1 MTVSI
6 GSRLAGEPPSY
17 DVKARGRAGDAP
29 ADAVDLHLA
38 AVPGATARRFEMT
51 LAPVPAGPLAPLGNA
66 QLGGLPRGTELS
78 SGVKDKFR
86 NVWKLT
92 GEDLTGLVV
101 TLPATAAG
109 EVRFTQTATGGARR
123 NLMTYWL
130 GTDDQ
135 GRDMLSAIFY
145 GLRISL
151 GVALVSVVGLVGES
165 GCGKSTLGRVVA
177 GIHEPTRGTVE
188 FRGRPVGEMTRAERA
203 DCTLKVQ
210 MIFQDPYA
218 SLSPRQRV
226 SRIIGEAPEVHGIW
240 GCDEIGDRL
249 DEVMLRVGLD
259 PELKR
264 RYPHQF
270 SGGQR
275 QRIAIARALA
285 VAPEFLVCDEAVAA
299 LDVSIQAQVL
309 NLFMR
314 LRADLG
320 LTYLFISHDLGVVR
334 HLSDRVVIMYLGRVV
349 ESAPTTVLF
358 REPNHP
364 YTRALLD
371 EVPRMDLRHRAFE
384 PIRGEIPSPLAPPRG
399 CHFHPRCPHA
409 MPRCRTEMPRMREV
423 AADHRSA
430 CHLNDMA

>member
-1 MTVSI
+1 MSPALVTLRGVSRHFVR
-6 GSRLAGEPPSY
+6 RLDLVARAARKLGADLREEVVRAVDGVDLSIEAGE
-17 DVKARGRAGDAP
+17 
-29 ADAVDLHLA
+29 
-38 AVPGATARRFEMT
+38 
-51 LAPVPAGPLAPLGNA
+51 
-66 QLGGLPRGTELS
+66 
-78 SGVKDKFR
+78 
-86 NVWKLT
+86 
-92 GEDLTGLVV
+92 
-101 TLPATAAG
+101 
-109 EVRFTQTATGGARR
+109 
-123 NLMTYWL
+123 
-130 GTDDQ
+130 
-135 GRDMLSAIFY
+135 
-145 GLRISL
+145 
-151 GVALVSVVGLVGES
+151 VVGLVGES

-177 GIHEPTRGTVE
+177 GIHEPTSGTVE
-188 FRGRPVGEMTRAERA
+188 FRGRPVDGMTRSERA
-203 DCTLKVQ
+203 DYTLKVQ

-240 GCDEIGDRL
+240 GRDEIDDRL

-259 PELKR
+259 PGLKR

-275 QRIAIARALA
+275 QRIGIARALA

-299 LDVSIQAQVL
+299 LDVSIQAQIL

-334 HLSDRVVIMYLGRVV
+334 HLSDRVVIMYLARVV
-349 ESAPTTVLF
+349 ESAPTAALF
-358 REPNHP
+358 AEPNHP

-371 EVPRMDLRHRAFE
+371 EVPRIDLRHREFE

-409 MPRCRTEMPRMREV
+409 MARCRSEVPRLREV
-423 AADHRSA
+423 AAGHWSA